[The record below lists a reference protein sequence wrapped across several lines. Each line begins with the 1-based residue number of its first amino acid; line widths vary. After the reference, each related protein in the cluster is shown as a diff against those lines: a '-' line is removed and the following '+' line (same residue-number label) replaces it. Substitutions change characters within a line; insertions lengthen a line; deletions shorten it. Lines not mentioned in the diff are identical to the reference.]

1 MSLNLKKISGKC
13 ICFFILF
20 FLVCF
25 ISYPVKAGVITNST
39 QKKQLFAVPGGGWS
53 TITVEVH
60 YNENYTAS
68 GSNNKFTG
76 RSKTVFFNRAYTTS
90 CPVCSLDNVKH
101 SNGTVFSNWTKG
113 QLYVDTSKWENGSTY
128 DNTTSVTYSATTSNT
143 GTLSFMLS
151 CSGGMPASSADSVR
165 LNLNTK

>member
-60 YNENYTAS
+60 YNENLQ
-68 GSNNKFTG
+68 
-76 RSKTVFFNRAYTTS
+76 RV
-90 CPVCSLDNVKH
+90 
-101 SNGTVFSNWTKG
+101 
-113 QLYVDTSKWENGSTY
+113 E
-128 DNTTSVTYSATTSNT
+128 VTI
-143 GTLSFMLS
+143 
-151 CSGGMPASSADSVR
+151 
-165 LNLNTK
+165 NLQEDQRRIF

>member
-101 SNGTVFSNWTKG
+101 SNGTVFFE
-113 QLYVDTSKWENGSTY
+113 LDE
-128 DNTTSVTYSATTSNT
+128 
-143 GTLSFMLS
+143 GTII
-151 CSGGMPASSADSVR
+151 C
-165 LNLNTK
+165 

>member
-76 RSKTVFFNRAYTTS
+76 R
-90 CPVCSLDNVKH
+90 
-101 SNGTVFSNWTKG
+101 
-113 QLYVDTSKWENGSTY
+113 Y

>member
-1 MSLNLKKISGKC
+1 M
-13 ICFFILF
+13 F

-76 RSKTVFFNRAYTTS
+76 RSKTVFFNRA
-90 CPVCSLDNVKH
+90 
-101 SNGTVFSNWTKG
+101 
-113 QLYVDTSKWENGSTY
+113 
-128 DNTTSVTYSATTSNT
+128 NTTSVTYSAATSNT

-151 CSGGMPASSADSVR
+151 CSGGMPASSADSV
-165 LNLNTK
+165 KFEYKVGGGVI